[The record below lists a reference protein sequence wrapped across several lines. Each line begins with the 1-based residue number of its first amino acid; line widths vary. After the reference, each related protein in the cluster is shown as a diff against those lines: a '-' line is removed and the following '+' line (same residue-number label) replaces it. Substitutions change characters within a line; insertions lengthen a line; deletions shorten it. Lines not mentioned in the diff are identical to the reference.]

1 MEIVAYVLSYVLF
14 ISVVVG
20 FCCYLIDTWKENH

>member
-14 ISVVVG
+14 IFDVVG
-20 FCCYLIDTWKENH
+20 FGCSLIDAWKENH